1 MNIRNFRD
9 ISGYKNTEGK
19 VMEKNMIFR
28 GGALDRITQEQAN
41 YFENTLAIRHI
52 LDFRDDIEVKLAKD
66 YQFNHIDYEQI
77 SALRAERHNDNG
89 FDFEKFVKNNRD
101 VKQFKH
107 IIEYLKEGYKTMPFD
122 NPAYIRL
129 FELLLKNDGNVYFHC
144 TAGKDRTGVA
154 GFLIMMALGMEEED
168 AIKEYLLSNKYLRQ
182 GGDSLSKQLNI
193 PEEYKKMYEPLLY
206 VQEDLI
212 QLTISSIKEKY
223 NNYDE
228 FFEREYQLDWNKRNR
243 LIEIYCK

>member
-1 MNIRNFRD
+1 
-9 ISGYKNTEGK
+9 
-19 VMEKNMIFR
+19 MI
-28 GGALDRITQEQAN
+28 
-41 YFENTLAIRHI
+41 
-52 LDFRDDIEVKLAKD
+52 
-66 YQFNHIDYEQI
+66 
-77 SALRAERHNDNG
+77 
-89 FDFEKFVKNNRD
+89 
-101 VKQFKH
+101 
-107 IIEYLKEGYKTMPFD
+107 
-122 NPAYIRL
+122 
-129 FELLLKNDGNVYFHC
+129 
-144 TAGKDRTGVA
+144 
-154 GFLIMMALGMEEED
+154 ALGMEEED

-182 GGDSLSKQLNI
+182 EGDSLSKQMNI